1 MTINFISLMCL
12 NYSLCSLWDTMKNGA
27 RNGGLIIT
35 KKLLNCK
42 LYTISRKQNK
52 LQKVLI
58 DRTLEEIIMT
68 ILKKY
73 LVSYAINCSM
83 TAMNSSFTVRKISIT
98 KLLLIN
104 LLMNHTIKYLKSWT
118 DRKLHKN

>member
-1 MTINFISLMCL
+1 
-12 NYSLCSLWDTMKNGA
+12 MKNGA

-42 LYTISRKQNK
+42 LYIISRKQNK

-58 DRTLEEIIMT
+58 DRTLESIIMM

-73 LVSYAINCSM
+73 LVSYAINSSM

-104 LLMNHTIKYLKSWT
+104 LLMNHTIKSLKSWT